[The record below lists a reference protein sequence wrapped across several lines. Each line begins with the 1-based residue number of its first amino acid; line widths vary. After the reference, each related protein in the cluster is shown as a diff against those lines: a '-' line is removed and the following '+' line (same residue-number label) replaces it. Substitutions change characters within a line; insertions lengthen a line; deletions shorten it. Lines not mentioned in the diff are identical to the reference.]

1 MKTIIET
8 IAEEW
13 SKKIESGIIDLK
25 NDSHKSLLLQTLH
38 EHIQNDFVIEEIMRK
53 IYDNE

>member
-1 MKTIIET
+1 MKTIIEK

-13 SKKIESGIIDLK
+13 SKKIDSGIIDLK
-25 NDSHKSLLLQTLH
+25 SESHKTLLLQTLH
-38 EHIQNDFVIEEIMRK
+38 EHIQNDFVIDEIMRK